1 MRSWK
6 DILEELEIISWSQN
20 CVLVDKIEDMD
31 KRVWYAKQIIENG
44 WSKIVLSHQI
54 DLELLELDIVD
65 TKKLEDEIKQFKI
78 IRGKL
83 KI

>member
-1 MRSWK
+1 
-6 DILEELEIISWSQN
+6 
-20 CVLVDKIEDMD
+20 MD

-65 TKKLEDEIKQFKI
+65 TKKLEDEIK
-78 IRGKL
+78 
-83 KI
+83 